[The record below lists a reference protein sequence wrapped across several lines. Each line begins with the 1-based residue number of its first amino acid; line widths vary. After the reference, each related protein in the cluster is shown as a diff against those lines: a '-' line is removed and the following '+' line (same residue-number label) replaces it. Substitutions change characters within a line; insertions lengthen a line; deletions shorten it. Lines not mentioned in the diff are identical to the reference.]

1 MGVDYSWGVGYGIAV
16 PLEDD
21 MEERLIPVLNDFFG
35 TDVDP
40 EDGIH
45 EFNGTREVVTTGLS
59 VDWAGNSWSGADQ
72 HALILVEGAGSSG
85 DMNEVAGVRVLG
97 TGTPARVGAIMSVMH
112 ELLETDID
120 FHGPGWMAYGSVT

>member
-21 MEERLIPVLNDFFG
+21 MEERLISVLNEYFG

-45 EFNGTREVVTTGLS
+45 EFNGTREVVATGLS
-59 VDWAGNSWSGADQ
+59 VDWVGNSWSGTDQ
-72 HALILVEGAGSSG
+72 HALILVKGAGNSG
-85 DMNEVAGVRVLG
+85 DMNEAAGVRMLGPGVPASTAIVSLMHGLLG
-97 TGTPARVGAIMSVMH
+97 TEIG
-112 ELLETDID
+112 
-120 FHGPGWMAYGSVT
+120 FYGPGWMAYGSVT